1 VNIKVSRTGLI
12 DALKKAIKTRE
23 AALAEQEKAHKEF
36 EKAQK
41 EYEDK
46 VLAYITSGKAT
57 NPKLFVRYDGEA
69 TVTVELPA
77 ALKKG
82 PKQKDV
88 RRYYSVHEIPEIKS
102 AIALLELSEEDTIS
116 ASAYKNVAQYL
127 A

>member
-1 VNIKVSRTGLI
+1 MNIKVSRTGLI

-23 AALAEQEKAHKEF
+23 TALAQYDKEQKEF

-41 EYEDK
+41 EHEEK
-46 VLAYITSGKAT
+46 ILAYVLSGKAS
-57 NPKLFVRYDGEA
+57 NPRLYVGYNGEA
-69 TVTVELPA
+69 TVTVDLPA

-82 PKQKDV
+82 PKRKSLSN
-88 RRYYSVHEIPEIKS
+88 YYSAHEMNEIRA
-102 AIALLELSEEDTIS
+102 AIALLELSDEDTIS